1 APTHD
6 NGVVNGCEHSNVLRV
21 STCDPLEH
29 SLSIRL
35 NNPFSPQTTRKI
47 RDPLRQNSCPSKTA
61 NPRSFFESV
70 CQRKIE
76 SSASP
81 QDRKFRFLKPGWGS
95 ARGKGWRR
103 PLLRTSSPLKPKNQ
117 PRTHIAIGTARGH
130 FNHIGVRCMGML
142 KDLP

>member
-1 APTHD
+1 M
-6 NGVVNGCEHSNVLRV
+6 VVDEASEEANVLFVAIHKV
-21 STCDPLEH
+21 SPVVD
-29 SLSIRL
+29 LSQSDIVVRDDNKAPAAIL
-35 NNPFSPQTTRKI
+35 GFRPDQISKI
-47 RDPLRQNSCPSKTA
+47 
-61 NPRSFFESV
+61 
-70 CQRKIE
+70 CQRKVE